1 METVGQLI
9 QQQSNELSRPQA
21 QSQLSS
27 LTTTIEG
34 LRQSILQKY
43 GIPGVEILDKYHPDF
58 LFRKQV
64 TVDDCYFG
72 DYPTIAQLGAEFDRK
87 FPAAWMMAHLHDLS
101 EFCGCKEK
109 LSGHALQQCASTIS
123 MEFYWLKISELM
135 LFFHRFKSGK
145 YGRFYGSVDP
155 LVITTSLRDFL
166 KERSIAI
173 AEHERLEAER
183 KERERKPPV
192 TWEEYCMKEYGEIR
206 QSPLERRY
214 GPTSQVQPK
223 KQPKESVE
231 VIIKIAKSLLTETNK
246 TVVEAFGRIFKKK
259 YGSTPAEYIKR
270 HQKDAAKVTKS

>member
-9 QQQSNELSRPQA
+9 QQQSNALSRPQA

-43 GIPGVEILDKYHPDF
+43 GMPGVEILDKYHPDF

-109 LSGHALQQCASTIS
+109 LSGHALQQCASTIT

-206 QSPLERRY
+206 PYPLERRY
-214 GPTSQVQPK
+214 TSPSQEQPK

-231 VIIKIAKSLLTETNK
+231 DIIKIAKSLLTETNK
-246 TVVEAFGRIFKKK
+246 TVVEEFGRIFKKK
-259 YGSTPAEYIKR
+259 YGSTPAEYIKN

>member
-9 QQQSNELSRPQA
+9 QQQSNALSRPQA

-43 GIPGVEILDKYHPDF
+43 GMPGVEILDKYHPDF

-87 FPAAWMMAHLHDLS
+87 FPAAWMIAHLHDLS

-166 KERSIAI
+166 KERSIVI
-173 AEHERLEAER
+173 VEHERMEAER

-206 QSPLERRY
+206 PYPLERRY
-214 GPTSQVQPK
+214 GPTPQEQPK

-231 VIIKIAKSLLTETNK
+231 DIIKIAKSLLTETNK